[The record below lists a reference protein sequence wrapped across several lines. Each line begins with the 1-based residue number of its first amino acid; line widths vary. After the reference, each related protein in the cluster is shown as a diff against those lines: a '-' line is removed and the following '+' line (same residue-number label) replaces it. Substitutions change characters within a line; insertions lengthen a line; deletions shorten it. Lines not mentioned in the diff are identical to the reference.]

1 MVAAE
6 PDEKENCSICLGEVE
21 NRGRISCDHKFCFEC
36 IHNWSKVTNIC
47 PICKKAFKKITAV
60 ADSTEKKRGE
70 KRKGPPKEMKVIY
83 TPIQVQVVATELKS
97 AFTLCLLLSI
107 CYSYFMHTFFWRFA
121 WWILLA
127 LGYVIISIV
136 DFFWILFTC
145 IESNALLIYPSTEN
159 HFDVLHCFVSY
170 CIELSCIVLK
180 IRLYVYEKYA
190 IRW

>member
-107 CYSYFMHTFFWRFA
+107 CYSYFMHTFF
-121 WWILLA
+121 
-127 LGYVIISIV
+127 
-136 DFFWILFTC
+136 
-145 IESNALLIYPSTEN
+145 
-159 HFDVLHCFVSY
+159 
-170 CIELSCIVLK
+170 
-180 IRLYVYEKYA
+180 
-190 IRW
+190 

>member
-83 TPIQVQVVATELKS
+83 TTIQ
-97 AFTLCLLLSI
+97 
-107 CYSYFMHTFFWRFA
+107 
-121 WWILLA
+121 
-127 LGYVIISIV
+127 GISG
-136 DFFWILFTC
+136 
-145 IESNALLIYPSTEN
+145 SN
-159 HFDVLHCFVSY
+159 
-170 CIELSCIVLK
+170 
-180 IRLYVYEKYA
+180 
-190 IRW
+190 